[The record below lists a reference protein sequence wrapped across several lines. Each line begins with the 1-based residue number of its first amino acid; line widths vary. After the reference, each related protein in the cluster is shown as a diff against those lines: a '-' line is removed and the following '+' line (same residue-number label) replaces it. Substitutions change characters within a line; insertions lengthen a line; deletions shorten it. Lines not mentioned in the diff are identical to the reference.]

1 MKLKREQIRLSR
13 KYESL
18 KRKNKQI
25 GGATRQNIHKQI
37 IKVQRI
43 HQTLTNRR
51 TDYINKCVST
61 VIKQNPRFITIE
73 DLNIK
78 GMMKNRHLSKAVS
91 QQKFYEFRNK
101 LTTKCLVYGIEL
113 RVVNRFYPSSK
124 LCSCCGFKKINL
136 KLSDRVFQCNHCG
149 YEADRDF
156 NAS

>member
-1 MKLKREQIRLSR
+1 MKREQIRLSR

-43 HQTLTNRR
+43 HQTLTNIR

-78 GMMKNRHLSKAVS
+78 GMMKNRHLSKAVA

-101 LTTKCLVYGIEL
+101 LTT
-113 RVVNRFYPSSK
+113 N
-124 LCSCCGFKKINL
+124 
-136 KLSDRVFQCNHCG
+136 
-149 YEADRDF
+149 
-156 NAS
+156 